1 MKLTVRLFAV
11 LAERA
16 GTDQVEVECAA
27 GVDALQTRAGEPL
40 TIARLKELVQT
51 ACPQVGDL
59 GFASGVIGTRYVAD
73 QDAVRAGDA
82 VALLPPVSGGEA
94 FETGVFELSAVPID
108 PSALSRR
115 VADDRCGALV
125 TFAGMTRNLNRG
137 QAVVQLDYQ
146 AFEQMAGPEMA
157 RVFERCVAKFGPLA
171 EAGPNGEP
179 DPERLLRMLCVH
191 RIGVVPVGEPS
202 VVIAVASP
210 HRDAAFLAAR
220 FLIDELKKS
229 LPVWKKE
236 HYQDGHHWIGD
247 RS

>member
-94 FETGVFELSAVPID
+94 FETGVF
-108 PSALSRR
+108 
-115 VADDRCGALV
+115 
-125 TFAGMTRNLNRG
+125 
-137 QAVVQLDYQ
+137 
-146 AFEQMAGPEMA
+146 
-157 RVFERCVAKFGPLA
+157 
-171 EAGPNGEP
+171 
-179 DPERLLRMLCVH
+179 
-191 RIGVVPVGEPS
+191 
-202 VVIAVASP
+202 
-210 HRDAAFLAAR
+210 
-220 FLIDELKKS
+220 
-229 LPVWKKE
+229 
-236 HYQDGHHWIGD
+236 
-247 RS
+247 